1 MSIKGVRY
9 LIDEQ
14 GNPVAVQLDL
24 NQWGEL
30 WEDMQDIMLAR
41 ERQHEPRTGLE
52 DFEKELREEGM
63 LSE

>member
-1 MSIKGVRY
+1 MSIRGVLY

-30 WEDMQDIMLAR
+30 WKDMQDIMLAR
-41 ERQHEPRTGLE
+41 ERQHEPRATLE
-52 DFEKELREEGM
+52 DFEKEIRAERTVLT
-63 LSE
+63 